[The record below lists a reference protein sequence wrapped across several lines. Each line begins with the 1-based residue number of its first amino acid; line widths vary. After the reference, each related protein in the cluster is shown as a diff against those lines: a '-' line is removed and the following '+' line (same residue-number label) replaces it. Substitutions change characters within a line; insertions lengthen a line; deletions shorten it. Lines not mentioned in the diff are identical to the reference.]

1 MELTA
6 RQKEIVEVAIR
17 LIHEGGIQ
25 HVTMKNLAHALGISE
40 PAIYRHFQNKM
51 DILLSMLE
59 QFKQRSATHLQRAR
73 SLNESGMK
81 QLETIFLEHSG
92 QFSTH
97 PHMSAVVFS
106 EEAFQDNSQL
116 SEKIFSVMTLAHDT
130 IVEIIDS
137 AQQHREIRDDIPKEH
152 LALMILGALRL
163 MVKRWRLSNY
173 AFDLKEESHRVW
185 ASLSTLLAVKE
196 CAAQD
201 AKTLRV
207 SETPRLL
214 ASWA

>member
-1 MELTA
+1 MMELTA
-6 RQKEIVEVAIR
+6 RQKEIVEVAIK

-25 HVTMKNLAHALGISE
+25 HVTMKNLAHALRISE
-40 PAIYRHFQNKM
+40 PAIYRHFQNKT

-59 QFKQRSATHLQRAR
+59 QFKQRSGNHLQRAR
-73 SLNESGMK
+73 ALNESGIK
-81 QLETIFLEHSG
+81 QLEMIFLEHSG
-92 QFSTH
+92 QFTAH

-137 AQQHREIRDDIPKEH
+137 AQQHGEIRDDLPKEH

-173 AFDLKEESHRVW
+173 AFDLREESQRMW
-185 ASLSTLLAVKE
+185 ASLNTLLAVKKG
-196 CAAQD
+196 AVQD
-201 AKTLRV
+201 TKTLRV
-207 SETPRLL
+207 SEPPRVL
-214 ASWA
+214 AS